1 MTTFS
6 PPGKIAAQIGVA
18 YRPSRRRP
26 EFRPMVI
33 LGLVLVFGLVL
44 VVTQAILNGEPGEYS
59 AVTVVPLLV
68 VLGLPVLAWLKRRH
82 PDEPYLFKLLL
93 AGLIFK
99 LICSLLRYLTLKV
112 GYGGVGDA
120 SQYDNFGRRWA
131 AAFFGG
137 YERPQLADASQT
149 NFVRY
154 LTGILYVGT
163 GGPTIIGG
171 FLVYGYAAYW
181 GSYLWFRAAAD
192 SIPTLNKRMFLGIVM
207 FLPSIAFWPSSIGKE
222 ALMNLGLGG
231 MAYGS
236 SLLLRRRP
244 LPAVLVLAPS
254 ALLVNVVRP
263 HLTAIFGIGLSVAY
277 LFGRLR
283 SDRPMVAPGLTR
295 MVGIVVVLGASAV
308 FVQSA
313 AEFLDIQGGIS
324 RSSIEDRLAVQSGRN
339 DSGGSQFDTPPPQL
353 SVSSLPMSLFTVLFR
368 PLPYEASSGF
378 MAISALENSI
388 ILGAAL
394 LRIRSLGAS
403 VRNLR
408 KEPFL
413 LFCLLAVI
421 MYGAVFSSF
430 GNFGLLVRQRSLAL
444 PAFFVMFCRQSRGQ
458 IEQLAS
464 ERRRHGQRRRGRVR
478 WIADPSDGS
487 TADPGAESATPPPTG
502 RLVGAGARASSALN
516 GRIDGLNNGLLNG
529 RGDHP

>member
-6 PPGKIAAQIGVA
+6 SPGQIASQIGVA

-26 EFRPMVI
+26 DFRPVVI
-33 LGLVLVFGLVL
+33 LGLCALFGVVLVIARGIV
-44 VVTQAILNGEPGEYS
+44 NGKPGSYS

-68 VLGLPVLAWLKRRH
+68 VLGLPALSWLKRRH
-82 PDEPYLFKLLL
+82 PDEPYLYKLLL
-93 AGLIFK
+93 AGLVFK
-99 LICSLLRYLTLKV
+99 LICSFLRYLTLKV

-120 SQYDNFGRRWA
+120 AQYDSFGRRWSEA
-131 AAFFGG
+131 VLNG

-192 SIPTLNKRMFLGIVM
+192 SIPSLNKRMFLGIVM

-244 LPAVLVLAPS
+244 LPAVLVLAPA

-295 MVGIVVVLGASAV
+295 LVGIVVVLGASAV

-324 RSSIEDRLAVQSGRN
+324 KSSIEDRLAVQSGRN

-353 SVSSLPMSLFTVLFR
+353 SVGSLPMSLFTVLFR

-444 PAFFVMFCRQSRGQ
+444 PAFFVLFCRQSKGQIDELAAERQRHGPRQRGQ
-458 IEQLAS
+458 
-464 ERRRHGQRRRGRVR
+464 VR
-478 WIADPSDGS
+478 WVAAPSES
-487 TADPGAESATPPPTG
+487 SGAERASGSPAPLSND
-502 RLVGAGARASSALN
+502 RLVGVGSATSASASLN
-516 GRIDGLNNGLLNG
+516 GRSSGRGPG
-529 RGDHP
+529 RGDHR